1 MSNPTLDLDLLDFL
15 CDRQGIT
22 RDNLTPTSRLAFF
35 IGFRTLIYCDEMHD
49 FMGVRSKLIK
59 PERDYLKKERLNRLL
74 DDINWF
80 KTNQRP
86 LTLEA
91 RRLDDELTGPAHRYL
106 VSIQNR
112 YNIDFI
118 KHIKIDNYNKP
129 IAEGPTLTAKL
140 SKQDATILNEGHA
153 RTVSEWILNNIFMM
167 KPIPISLIMGC
178 AYDLNIYTISQF
190 LNYTRGNIKD
200 GGGNKAKLYI
210 NVDATMSGS
219 KIQPIYSTLFNNY
232 MNKKNCSQ
240 GVKDIMGDRIKEEP
254 VRFFETL
261 ANKYDPANQ
270 DGLMKTMKKILD
282 PEDRYDFPGSN
293 QDVNLLFDGIPIIS
307 YKFVDMPTTEGV
319 RLHLDQYFSQ
329 TGLGTKDNSAAS
341 VAQISKVITDYNTS
355 PGVDNQVAFKTMGDF
370 LQVISFYMID
380 KYRSENSRMFSFVT
394 GDILCGRLASIFSH
408 NVILELDNKM
418 SLEDIKEYLKSAA
431 EVAPGVDREV
441 LKKEIKLRADLLRV
455 IINDDKFSGISYYF
469 TVKDKEKLS
478 STTQRSDE
486 TLAIISNLVNDTEES
501 LDRSMKYLLGDARFG
516 KKPKVS
522 IRNTSTR
529 VLKAKLKS
537 VGVPVTKVVRGKRMK
552 LTRKQLEM
560 RAAAFKRL
568 QIRCQKKGINLTY
581 VSKKGRKYKSAKRLL
596 NDLKRQPKFKSK
608 PKKNVKPKMKWG

>member
-1 MSNPTLDLDLLDFL
+1 
-15 CDRQGIT
+15 
-22 RDNLTPTSRLAFF
+22 
-35 IGFRTLIYCDEMHD
+35 MHD
-49 FMGVRSKLIK
+49 FMGVRSKLTK
-59 PERDYLKKERLNRLL
+59 PQRVDLKKKRLNRLI

-80 KTNQRP
+80 KRNGRAVDKSTR
-86 LTLEA
+86 L
-91 RRLDDELTGPAHRYL
+91 LDDERTDPAHRYL
-106 VSIQNR
+106 VSIQEK

-129 IAEGPTLTAKL
+129 IPEGPILTAKL
-140 SKQDATILNEGHA
+140 SKQEATILNESHA

-254 VRFFETL
+254 VGFFETL

-270 DGLMKTMKKILD
+270 DGLMKTMKKILS
-282 PEDRYDFPGSN
+282 PEDSYEFPMNN
-293 QDVNLLFDGIPIIS
+293 QDVNLLFDDIPIIS
-307 YKFVDMPTTEGV
+307 YKFVDMPTTGGV
-319 RLHLDQYFSQ
+319 RLHLDKYFGQ
-329 TGLGTKDNSAAS
+329 NGLGTKDNNAAS
-341 VAQISKVITDYNTS
+341 VAKISDVITTNEKKELAIHD
-355 PGVDNQVAFKTMGDF
+355 QVAFKTMGDF

-380 KYRSENSRMFSFVT
+380 KEYRSENSRMFSFVT

-418 SLEDIKEYLKSAA
+418 SLEDIKNYLRSAA
-431 EVAPGVDREV
+431 EVTTGIDREV
-441 LKKEIKLRADLLRV
+441 LEKEIKLRADLLRV

-486 TLAIISNLVNDTEES
+486 TLAIISNLVNDTDES
-501 LDRSMKYLLGDARFG
+501 LDRSMKYLLGFG

-560 RAAAFKRL
+560 RAQAFKRL

-596 NDLKRQPKFKSK
+596 SDLKRQPKFKPK
-608 PKKNVKPKMKWG
+608 PKTKPKMKWG

>member
-1 MSNPTLDLDLLDFL
+1 MSNLRLDLLDFL

-22 RDNLTPTSRLAFF
+22 RDDLTPTSRLACF

-49 FMGVRSKLIK
+49 FMGVRSKLTK
-59 PERDYLKKERLNRLL
+59 PERDDLKTKRLNRLL

-80 KTNQRP
+80 KGNGRP
-86 LTLEA
+86 V
-91 RRLDDELTGPAHRYL
+91 DELDESTHPAHRYL
-106 VSIQNR
+106 VSIQNKHKK
-112 YNIDFI
+112 DFI
-118 KHIKIDNYNKP
+118 KYIKIDNYNKP
-129 IAEGPTLTAKL
+129 IQEGPILAAKL
-140 SKQDATILNEGHA
+140 SKQEATILNEAHA

-190 LNYTRGNIKD
+190 LNYTRGNIKA
-200 GGGNKAKLYI
+200 GGGNKAELYI

-270 DGLMKTMKKILD
+270 DGLMKTMKKILEPAD
-282 PEDRYDFPGSN
+282 SYDFPGN
-293 QDVNLLFDGIPIIS
+293 NEDVNLFFNDIPIIS
-307 YKFVDMPTTEGV
+307 YKFVDMPTTGGV
-319 RLHLDQYFSQ
+319 RLHLDQYFSKNS
-329 TGLGTKDNSAAS
+329 LGTKDNSAAS
-341 VAQISKVITDYNTS
+341 VAKISNVITTNPKKDLAIH
-355 PGVDNQVAFKTMGDF
+355 DQVAFKTMGDF

-418 SLEDIKEYLKSAA
+418 SLEDIKGYLKSAS
-431 EVAPGVDREV
+431 EVPAGIDREV
-441 LKKEIKLRADLLRV
+441 LEKELKLKADLLRV
-455 IINDDKFSGISYYF
+455 IINNDKFSGISYYF
-469 TVKDKEKLS
+469 TVKDKEKLR

-486 TLAIISNLVNDTEES
+486 TLAIISNLVNDTDES
-501 LDRSMKYLLGDARFG
+501 LDRSMEYLLGDARFG
-516 KKPKVS
+516 KKTKVS

-552 LTRKQLEM
+552 LTRKQLET
-560 RAAAFKRL
+560 RAEAFKRL
-568 QIRCQKKGINLTY
+568 QFRCQKKGINLTY

-596 NDLKRQPKFKSK
+596 SDLKRQPKPK
-608 PKKNVKPKMKWG
+608 PKIKPKMKWG